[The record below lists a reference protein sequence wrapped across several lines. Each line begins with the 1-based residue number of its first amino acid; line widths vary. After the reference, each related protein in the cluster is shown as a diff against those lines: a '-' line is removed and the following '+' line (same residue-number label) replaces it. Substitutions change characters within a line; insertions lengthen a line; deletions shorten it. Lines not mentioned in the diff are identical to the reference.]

1 MPERLSLA
9 ARITLLASA
18 AVGLTVAVVALVVY
32 ALLRNE
38 LVHSLD
44 ESLERRAHA
53 AAGTGLI
60 TIGTLRGISP
70 EAFAAADMRIT
81 VISGRSAFAVPNS
94 DALQVGDPEFDVAAG
109 ERKES
114 MRTITTNGTNYRVVA
129 VPAGSGSA
137 LVLAVSMEP
146 TERTLK
152 RLGLVL
158 WLIGIA
164 GVVVAGASGW
174 VVANN
179 GLRPVRRLTAAAE
192 RVARTEQLRPIE
204 VTGNDELARLTT
216 AFNSMLV
223 SLDASRTRQRQLVAD
238 AGHEL
243 RTPLTSLRTNIE
255 LLTQA
260 DRRGGLEPAARAEL
274 LDDVQGQLLELTT
287 LVGDLVQLAR
297 DEPLRTDPAPVDLAE
312 VARTSIERVRR
323 RAHGVRFEE
332 DLEPWLVHG
341 EAALLERAVT
351 NLLDNA
357 AKWSPP
363 GGTVRVA
370 LHDGRLTVADSG
382 PGIDEEDRPH
392 VFDRFYRSAEA
403 RTLPGSGL
411 GLAIVAQ
418 TARRHGGVVSAT
430 SSDTGGALLTLR
442 LPGHAVSRS
451 SAAAPGDVS
460 R

>member
-38 LVHSLD
+38 LVDSVD
-44 ESLERRAHA
+44 ESLERRAKV

-60 TIGTLRGISP
+60 TISTLRGVSP
-70 EAFAAADMRIT
+70 EAFAAADMRIL
-81 VISGRSAFAVPNS
+81 VISEEDSVAVPES
-94 DALQVGDPEFDVAAG
+94 EPLQVGDAEFAVAAG
-109 ERKES
+109 ERQQS
-114 MRTITTNGTNYRVVA
+114 IRTISSDGTDYRVVA
-129 VPAGSGSA
+129 VPAGPGTA

-146 TERTLK
+146 TERTLE

-164 GVVVAGASGW
+164 GVAVAAASGW
-174 VVANN
+174 AVANN

-223 SLDASRTRQRQLVAD
+223 ALDASRTRQRQLVAD

-255 LLTQA
+255 LLSQA
-260 DRRGGLEPAARAEL
+260 DRSGGLEPTARAEL
-274 LDDVQGQLLELTT
+274 LDDVQGQLLELTS

-297 DEPLRTDPAPVDLAE
+297 DEPLRTDPAPVDLAD
-312 VARTSIERVRR
+312 VVRTSIERVRR

-332 DLEPWLVHG
+332 DLEPWMVHG
-341 EAALLERAVT
+341 EAVLLERAVT

-357 AKWSPP
+357 VKWSPP
-363 GGTVRVA
+363 QGTVRVA

-392 VFDRFYRSAEA
+392 VFDRFYRSPEA

-418 TARRHGGVVSAT
+418 TARRHGGVVDAA

-442 LPGHAVSRS
+442 LPGQSVTQA
-451 SAAAPGDVS
+451 SAAASAPGS
-460 R
+460 

>member
-1 MPERLSLA
+1 MSWLHRWLPERLSLA
-9 ARITLLASA
+9 ARITLLSSV
-18 AVGLTVAVVALVVY
+18 AVGLTVAVVALAVY
-32 ALLRNE
+32 VLLREE
-38 LVHSLD
+38 LVSSLD
-44 ESLERRAHA
+44 ESLETRAYA
-53 AAGTGLI
+53 AADSPLVTL
-60 TIGTLRGISP
+60 GTLKGVP
-70 EAFAAADMRIT
+70 PAAFAAADLRIT
-81 VISGRSAFAVPNS
+81 IVRGQRTFAVPPS
-94 DALQVGDPEFDVAAG
+94 ETVLVGEPELAVAAG
-109 ERKES
+109 ARKES
-114 MRTITTNGTNYRVVA
+114 VRTMTTDGVDYRVVA
-129 VPAGSGSA
+129 VPAGTGNA
-137 LVLAVSMEP
+137 MVLAQSLKP
-146 TERTLK
+146 TERTLQ
-152 RLGLVL
+152 RLAVL
-158 WLIGIA
+158 LWSIGIA

-174 VVANN
+174 AVAHN

-255 LLTQA
+255 LLSQA
-260 DRRGGLEPAARAEL
+260 DRSGGLDPRARAEL

-297 DEPLRTDPAPVDLAE
+297 DEPLRTDPAPLDLAD
-312 VARTSIERVRR
+312 VVRTSIERVRR
-323 RAHGVRFEE
+323 RAPGVHFEE
-332 DLEPWLVHG
+332 DLEPWMVHG
-341 EAALLERAVT
+341 EEPLLERAVT

-363 GGTVRVA
+363 QATVRVG

-382 PGIDEEDRPH
+382 PGIDEADRPH
-392 VFDRFYRSAEA
+392 VFDRFYRSSEA

-418 TARRHGGVVSAT
+418 TAQRHGGVVSAS
-430 SSDTGGALLTLR
+430 SSDSGGALLTMR
-442 LPGHAVSRS
+442 LPGHSVARS
-451 SAAAPGDVS
+451 G
-460 R
+460 